1 MVLLIVA
8 SSLLAVIYV
17 WKIIEAAYI
26 GQAPEGRV
34 PVAEAPLEMLI
45 PLWVL
50 VLANIYFG
58 IDAELTTSVAGRVA
72 ETFLG
77 GGS

>member
-1 MVLLIVA
+1 
-8 SSLLAVIYV
+8 
-17 WKIIEAAYI
+17 
-26 GQAPEGRV
+26 
-34 PVAEAPLEMLI
+34 MLTWLTW
-45 PLWVL
+45 LWVL